1 MEPMTAKLAG
11 RKHHPSLITPTSEIT
26 FVRERDNPVDY
37 WAVRVEVDGHHS
49 GYLETG
55 LARLVA
61 PLLDRGR
68 PVFGAPIDGSRNA
81 ANQAM
86 INVYVPGRCDILG
99 PDGNL
104 VLVSSS
110 DGQRRYVVDRRHG
123 GCTCP
128 AGRFMRCRHQQLVGA
143 RDRRVIVARRLARR
157 ERLRRRQAL
166 AASQA

>member
-11 RKHHPSLITPTSEIT
+11 RKHHQVKIEPTSVIV
-26 FVRERDNPVDY
+26 FVRERDNPVDH
-37 WAVRVEVDGHHS
+37 WAVRVEIDGYHG

-68 PVFGAPIDGSRNA
+68 PVFGAPADGHKDS
-81 ANQAM
+81 ANQNL
-86 INVYVPGRCDILG
+86 INIYVPGRYDVLG
-99 PDGNL
+99 EEGNL
-104 VLVSSS
+104 VIVPSS

-143 RDRRVIVARRLARR
+143 RDRRAIAARRLARR
-157 ERLRRRQAL
+157 ERINRRTPL
-166 AASQA
+166 AAPVA

>member
-11 RKHHPSLITPTSEIT
+11 RKHHKTTITPTSEIA
-26 FVRERDNPVDY
+26 FVRERDNPVDH
-37 WAVRVEVDGHHS
+37 WAVRVEVDGCHS

-68 PVFGAPIDGSRNA
+68 PVFGAPIDGGKNA
-81 ANQAM
+81 ANQSLVN
-86 INVYVPGRCDILG
+86 IYVPGRYDVLG
-99 PDGNL
+99 EHGNL
-104 VLVSSS
+104 VIVPSS

-128 AGRFMRCRHQQLVGA
+128 AGRFVRCRHQQLVGA
-143 RDRRVIVARRLARR
+143 RDRRAIAAKRLARHDR
-157 ERLRRRQAL
+157 IVRAQAL
-166 AASQA
+166 VTPVV